1 MSDQTKH
8 PPDDVKRFNPP
19 INGKLTI
26 NGGLFVR
33 LSDAAAEQH
42 LATNLFA
49 ERLLEGALR
58 DYRIFKTDWRLPME
72 TRKEK

>member
-8 PPDDVKRFNPP
+8 PPDDVKRFNPR
-19 INGKLTI
+19 INGKITI

-33 LSDAAAEQH
+33 LSDAAAEER
-42 LATNLFA
+42 LALNLFA
-49 ERLLEGALR
+49 ERLLEGGLR